1 MKSILMVMKMLE
13 NTKKGFIQ
21 EIVLVVI
28 ITAIFMCIAVYQD
41 ITFHYHRLIVDFTI
55 LLPVLFFLAFFFVHV
70 VRLSIVYRSYVW
82 LNMFHLP
89 IIGLLIA
96 TGTSM
101 YNDPNLENI
110 IFFAVMLGLFL
121 LLMLIIKYHQKFK
134 VYRVKIPPERYA
146 VLRVV
151 MTRKQR
157 FTLIFP
163 DEYIKYLETGDEK
176 YLEGERNAGK

>member
-1 MKSILMVMKMLE
+1 MLD
-13 NTKKGFIQ
+13 NTKKGFI
-21 EIVLVVI
+21 EEMIIAVVV
-28 ITAIFMCIAVYQD
+28 TAILVSFAIYGD
-41 ITFHYHRLIVDFTI
+41 IVHHYHTLVEDLII
-55 LLPVLFFLAFFFVHV
+55 LLPVMFLLSFFFVHV
-70 VRLSIVYRSYVW
+70 VRLSIVYRSYIW

-101 YNDPNLENI
+101 YNDPNIGNI

-121 LLMLIIKYHQKFK
+121 LLMLVIKYHKKFK

-146 VLRVV
+146 VLRAV
-151 MTRKQR
+151 MTKKQR

-163 DEYIKYLETGDEK
+163 DRYIKYLETGDK
-176 YLEGERNAGK
+176 RYLESGETHA